1 MGFSSCNH
9 PFQELLKMKNEITT
23 KSNFSPSLEP
33 NDENCSVRYNLK
45 KRVSWVSAAAITLC
59 KNFFK
64 MKNEITTKSNFSPSL
79 EPNDEN
85 CSLRY
90 NLKTLFVCLFVF
102 SFYFVSTDIIPA
114 HLHHSFSM

>member
-9 PFQELLKMKNEITT
+9 PLQELLQ
-23 KSNFSPSLEP
+23 
-33 NDENCSVRYNLK
+33 DE
-45 KRVSWVSAAAITLC
+45 KRNNYVI
-59 KNFFK
+59 
-64 MKNEITTKSNFSPSL
+64 NFSPSL

-90 NLKTLFVCLFVF
+90 NLKTWYIVCLFVF